1 MKGDE
6 LPMKPVALRAYEAL
20 AERYAKLID
29 TKPHNA
35 LYERPAT
42 LSLLPDVEG
51 KQVMD
56 AGCGAGVYSEL
67 LVERGAE
74 VIAIDVSPAMVEQ
87 ARRRLGDKVSVLQ
100 ANLEEPLTFATSGSF
115 DLIVSPLV
123 LDYIANLPSIFK
135 EFYRVLRFPGHL
147 VFSIGHPFGDFLRHN
162 EGSYF
167 ETQLVQETWHG
178 FGGEVN
184 VPFFRRPLEAIVSP
198 LFDAGFFVD
207 RLLEPMPTE
216 EFKRVEPEDYE
227 KIKKQPGFMT
237 IRACKL

>member
-6 LPMKPVALRAYEAL
+6 LPMEPVALRAYEAL
-20 AERYAKLID
+20 AERYAQRID
-29 TKPHNA
+29 VKPHNA

-56 AGCGAGVYSEL
+56 AGCGPGVYSEL
-67 LVERGAE
+67 LVERGAD

-87 ARRRLGDKVSVLQ
+87 ARRRLGEKVSVLQ
-100 ANLEEPLTFATSGSF
+100 ANLEEPLTFAESDSF

-123 LDYIANLPSIFK
+123 LDYIADLPSIFK
-135 EFYRVLRFPGHL
+135 EFYRVLRSPGHL

-167 ETQLVQETWHG
+167 ETRLVQETWHG

-237 IRACKL
+237 IRACKR